1 MNTKTLSIL
10 GFLAVV
16 GIAGAYIATRPA
28 ASESSDVASGASA
41 SGPGAPLFPEL
52 ASKAD
57 AVSTIVVKRAATQ
70 FTINKDGETWK
81 VAEKAG
87 YPAKPEAVRAL
98 IIGLSQLKLEE
109 PKTQRPEQYSK
120 LGVEDPVAPPPD
132 SADKNVPQSSLISLK
147 DSAGKEVAAVIL
159 GNPKYGGQGVVGSG
173 SSGVYVRKPGDK
185 QSWLAMG
192 TVEMQREPI
201 GWLESKFADIKRD
214 RIKSVVVSHPVG
226 GTVTVSRDKQA
237 DPFSVKDI
245 PAGREL
251 KDPGVGEGI
260 AATLTG
266 MTFQDVAPPS
276 AMEASAGSDL
286 KPGPTITLRTFD
298 GLIVTASSIT
308 KDAKAWWRMA
318 ASADDAI
325 LATLPPTAAAAS
337 ATTAD
342 GAKPDAPATP
352 PSTPAAPPVGTAE
365 AIKKEVAD
373 LNAQW
378 SPYAFAPADW
388 KVKSVNTP
396 LADMLKEQTPAVPAS
411 SVPGMPLQGVPG
423 QP

>member
-10 GFLAVV
+10 GILAVV

-28 ASESSDVASGASA
+28 ASESSGAASGTSA
-41 SGPGAPLFPEL
+41 AGSGTPLFPDL

-57 AVSTIVVKRAATQ
+57 SISTIVVKRAAIEV
-70 FTINKDGETWK
+70 TIKKDGEAWK
-81 VAEKAG
+81 VADKAG

-98 IIGLSQLKLEE
+98 LVGLSQLKLEE
-109 PKTQRPEQYSK
+109 PKTQRADQYSK
-120 LGVEDPVAPPPD
+120 LGVDDPIAPPPD
-132 SADKNVPQSSLISLK
+132 SADKAVPQSSLVTLK
-147 DSAGKEVAAVIL
+147 DGTGKELAAVIL
-159 GNPKYGGQGVVGSG
+159 GNPKYGGPGVVGSG
-173 SSGVYVRKPGDK
+173 SSGLYLRKPGDK

-192 TVEMQREPI
+192 TVELPRDPI

-214 RIKSVVVSHPVG
+214 RIKSIVVAHPG
-226 GTVTVSRDKQA
+226 GDSVTVSREKQA
-237 DPFSVKDI
+237 DPFMVKDI

-251 KDPGVGEGI
+251 KDPGVGESL
-260 AATLTG
+260 AATLTAL
-266 MTFQDVAPPS
+266 TFQDVAASS
-276 AMEASAGSDL
+276 AMDATTGSDL
-286 KPGPTITLRTFD
+286 KPGPTVTLRTFD
-298 GLIVTASSIT
+298 GLVVAATSIT
-308 KDAKAWWRMA
+308 KDAKAWWHMT
-318 ASADDAI
+318 ASADESI

-342 GAKPDAPATP
+342 GAKPDVP
-352 PSTPAAPPVGTAE
+352 PTTTPAALPVGTAE

-396 LADMLKEQTPAVPAS
+396 LADMLKEPTPAVPPAPAAI
-411 SVPGMPLQGVPG
+411 PGLGTPG

>member
-1 MNTKTLSIL
+1 MNTKTHSIL
-10 GFLAVV
+10 GILVVV
-16 GIAGAYIATRPA
+16 GIAGAYFATRPA
-28 ASESSDVASGASA
+28 ASVSSEAASGS
-41 SGPGAPLFPEL
+41 GAPLFPDL

-57 AVSTIVVKRAATQ
+57 AVSTIIVKRAATQ
-70 FTINKDGETWK
+70 ITINKDGEAWR

-87 YPAKPEAVRAL
+87 YPAKPDAVRAL
-98 IIGLSQLKLEE
+98 LIGLSQLKLEE

-120 LGVEDPVAPPPD
+120 LGVDDPVAPPPD
-132 SADKNVPQSSLISLK
+132 SADKNVPQSSLITLK
-147 DSAGKEVAAVIL
+147 DSTGKEIAAVIL

-192 TVEMQREPI
+192 TVELQREPI
-201 GWLESKFADIKRD
+201 GWLESTFADIKRE
-214 RIKSVVVSHPVG
+214 RIRSVVVSHPIG
-226 GTVTVSRDKQA
+226 GTVTVLRDKQA
-237 DPFSVKDI
+237 DPFVVKDI

-251 KDPGVGEGI
+251 KDPGIGEGI

-266 MTFQDVAPPS
+266 LTFQDVAAPS

-286 KPGPTITLRTFD
+286 KPGPTVTLRTFD
-298 GLIVTASSIT
+298 GLVITANSIT
-308 KDAKAWWRMA
+308 KDAKAWWRMT
-318 ASADDAI
+318 ASADEAI

-342 GAKPDAPATP
+342 GSKPDAPATP
-352 PSTPAAPPVGTAE
+352 PSTPAALATPESPPVGTAI

-373 LNAQW
+373 LNARW

-396 LADMLKEQTPAVPAS
+396 LADMLKEPSPAASAPPAA
-411 SVPGMPLQGVPG
+411 PGVAAPG

>member
-1 MNTKTLSIL
+1 MNTKTHSIL
-10 GFLAVV
+10 GILVVV
-16 GIAGAYIATRPA
+16 GIAGAYFATRPA
-28 ASESSDVASGASA
+28 ASESSEAASGS
-41 SGPGAPLFPEL
+41 GAPLFPDL
-52 ASKAD
+52 VSKAD
-57 AVSTIVVKRAATQ
+57 AVSTIIVKRAATQ
-70 FTINKDGETWK
+70 ITINKDGETWR

-87 YPAKPEAVRAL
+87 YPAKPDAVRAL
-98 IIGLSQLKLEE
+98 LIGLSQLKLEE

-120 LGVEDPVAPPPD
+120 LGVDDPVAPPPD
-132 SADKNVPQSSLISLK
+132 SADKNVPQSSLITLK
-147 DSAGKEVAAVIL
+147 DSTGKEIAAVIL

-192 TVEMQREPI
+192 TVELQREPI
-201 GWLESKFADIKRD
+201 GWLESTFADIKRE
-214 RIKSVVVSHPVG
+214 RIKSVVVSHPIG

-237 DPFSVKDI
+237 DPFIVKDI

-251 KDPGVGEGI
+251 KDPGIGEGI

-266 MTFQDVAPPS
+266 MTFQDVAAPS

-286 KPGPTITLRTFD
+286 KPGPTVTLRTFD
-298 GLIVTASSIT
+298 GLVITATSIT

-318 ASADDAI
+318 ASADEAI

-342 GAKPDAPATP
+342 GSKPDAPATP
-352 PSTPAAPPVGTAE
+352 PSAPATLATPESPPVGTAI

-373 LNAQW
+373 LNARW

-396 LADMLKEQTPAVPAS
+396 IADMLKEPSPAVSAPPAA
-411 SVPGMPLQGVPG
+411 PGVGAPG